1 MKSIDQLT
9 LKFSSLIMQ
18 LHDVFVECVELIRE
32 LFIISHIG
40 ILVDVLQCITE
51 IYQALP
57 DVVYSILYQI
67 ITRRAVWKQRKL

>member
-1 MKSIDQLT
+1 
-9 LKFSSLIMQ
+9 MQ

-40 ILVDVLQCITE
+40 ILVYVLQCVAE

-57 DVVYSILYQI
+57 DVVDSVLYQI
-67 ITRRAVWKQRKL
+67 ITRWTV